1 MHAVLKCMCIG
12 IAYVVPFY
20 ARASHERNHPSTIKF
35 RMVSTATTCLMAW
48 VPLYWQLQTKTAFA
62 HKLLFSLLGLCKTSL
77 LQAVIQPTL
86 LTASL
91 FAGPLLQWGLSGRSD
106 ADSMAPLQILRNLV
120 MAPVTEEFCFRACM
134 APLFLLQGY
143 SKKQTIFLTPIMFG
157 VAHIHHLLEIVKFQ
171 GARLSSAIAVVSFQF
186 LYTTLFGWYATYV
199 FLSTGHL
206 AAAVAVH
213 SFCNWMGFP
222 PIGDVLSH
230 PQRNAV
236 IATYLVG
243 IVAFINLF
251 SPCTEPAKYSCT
263 YDGLIADSML

>member
-1 MHAVLKCMCIG
+1 
-12 IAYVVPFY
+12 
-20 ARASHERNHPSTIKF
+20 
-35 RMVSTATTCLMAW
+35 MVSTATTCLMAW

-62 HKLLFSLLGLCKTSL
+62 HKLLFSLLGLRKTSL